1 MWRQRIAKPPQRISL
16 LTVPLDS
23 EKEYSDDAALEP
35 TTDAEPEAATEDELT
50 NKEEAA
56 AATISLDA
64 ATENCDDPPLVHGE
78 DDPVEA
84 KTEDKIAALG
94 PVVVSQVP
102 HSGKKAASQ

>member
-1 MWRQRIAKPPQRISL
+1 MTEEYFIPITDVNEGVWSQSAEDEPTI
-16 LTVPLDS
+16 PLD
-23 EKEYSDDAALEP
+23 
-35 TTDAEPEAATEDELT
+35 
-50 NKEEAA
+50 EE
-56 AATISLDA
+56 
-64 ATENCDDPPLVHGE
+64 TENCDDPPLVHGE